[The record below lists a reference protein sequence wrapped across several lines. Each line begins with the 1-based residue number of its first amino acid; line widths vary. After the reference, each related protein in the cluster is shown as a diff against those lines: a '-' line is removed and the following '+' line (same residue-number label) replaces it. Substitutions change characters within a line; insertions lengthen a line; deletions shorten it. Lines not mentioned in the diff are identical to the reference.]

1 MRPRKMRY
9 PNILIL
15 IVFWITTS
23 SGFPLEENFE
33 GLFRAEPPH
42 CSKTPIV
49 RAQTS
54 QNAMSSIARGVQ
66 MQFSIGLHTAV
77 CFRLFEDARLA
88 STSMNGIGDDDAG
101 NQTSLLHTIRLEKL
115 EHHHPITQRY
125 TFGIPEVHASCI
137 CECDATA
144 STCTAES
151 HQFTACPE
159 SDKSDEST
167 SCYRTFFP
175 NQTPIGCSEDDS
187 PKLCCD
193 VRFKPYE
200 NLTFL
205 AVKLEQPTT
214 YATFVYAA
222 YDFVNGYWVEKDK
235 TTIRSQLD
243 GGTQDRHLDSKRRI
257 SLAVTAG
264 GRASHQLETGMYF
277 SRTSNGGETEEL
289 RMQPLNEITD
299 NNFDRLGWYRMDE
312 SGHFHVNNGVVKMDD
327 IHKAKVKNCKEQTYR
342 SILAANYYMPGR
354 FNLSRPLEVSK
365 LWIQSARIL
374 DSSCRQ
380 AVVTHAEGTNLQISI
395 HLDDDVESQ
404 NLVFFH
410 NASHISEF
418 SGSIIVDSKSNR
430 LFNLTV
436 YEASGKIDGSVKM
449 STGFGSDTIHTFT
462 AYVSDLHAAN
472 RSMIIPLPAI
482 VGPGERAICLRA
494 DSMADIDS
502 ICHVVEYFPTQL
514 EIDLVEG
521 TWHEMVGTC
530 LFCNQINLNGV
541 MKFLNPAHW
550 IKGISSFGDGLMIAT
565 DIVVYLCVLCI
576 LYLLITIIIKLFI
589 FFVDFSTMTS
599 SKLLIFREKPSSA
612 SPTAAPR
619 RANASPAHDT
629 FAPICNNLNF
639 LCDSHPKLCLSIC
652 FQRCFSASPKPNFAL
667 LYGCVLFHVSLSK

>member
-1 MRPRKMRY
+1 MRP
-9 PNILIL
+9 PFEWSPPILL
-15 IVFWITTS
+15 LLAVSTLS
-23 SGFPLEENFE
+23 AFPLEEKFD

-54 QNAMSSIARGVQ
+54 QNALSSIARGMQ

-77 CFRLFEDARLA
+77 CFRLYEDTPLA
-88 STSMNGIGDDDAG
+88 SNVLEGSEPG

-125 TFGIPEVHASCI
+125 TFGIPEVHANCI
-137 CECDATA
+137 CECDAT
-144 STCTAES
+144 STTCTAES

-159 SDKSDEST
+159 SDKDDEAT

-193 VRFKPYE
+193 VRFKPYK
-200 NLTFL
+200 NMTFL
-205 AVKLEQPTT
+205 AVKLEQPST

-342 SILAANYYMPGR
+342 SILAANNYMPGH

-365 LWIQSARIL
+365 PWIQSARIF
-374 DSSCRQ
+374 DSSSRQ

-395 HLDDDVESQ
+395 HLDDEVESQ

-410 NASHISEF
+410 NASRIRDF

-449 STGFGSDTIHTFT
+449 STGFASDTIHTFT
-462 AYVSDLHAAN
+462 AYVSDLHASN

-482 VGPGERAICLRA
+482 VGQGARTICLRA
-494 DSMADIDS
+494 DSQADVDS
-502 ICHVVEYFPTQL
+502 VCHVIEYFESPL

-521 TWHEMVGTC
+521 KWHEMIGTC
-530 LFCNQINLNGV
+530 PTCNQINFNGM

-550 IKGISSFGDGLMIAT
+550 IKGISSIGDGIMVAT
-565 DIVVYLCVLCI
+565 DIVVYFGVLCI
-576 LYLLITIIIKLFI
+576 LYLLITKIIIPLAKCWMCPCSISFCC
-589 FFVDFSTMTS
+589 FSSSSSSSKSKNDKRKREREERRRRSMAPSPEPHDTLARYHGTPSDRYYTS
-599 SKLLIFREKPSSA
+599 SQYI
-612 SPTAAPR
+612 
-619 RANASPAHDT
+619 
-629 FAPICNNLNF
+629 
-639 LCDSHPKLCLSIC
+639 
-652 FQRCFSASPKPNFAL
+652 
-667 LYGCVLFHVSLSK
+667 

>member
-1 MRPRKMRY
+1 
-9 PNILIL
+9 
-15 IVFWITTS
+15 
-23 SGFPLEENFE
+23 
-33 GLFRAEPPH
+33 
-42 CSKTPIV
+42 
-49 RAQTS
+49 
-54 QNAMSSIARGVQ
+54 

-77 CFRLFEDARLA
+77 CFRLFEDTRLA
-88 STSMNGIGDDDAG
+88 STSMNGVEEDAG

-193 VRFKPYE
+193 VRFKPYK
-200 NLTFL
+200 NMTFL

-243 GGTQDRHLDSKRRI
+243 GGTQDRHLDSQRRI

-312 SGHFHVNNGVVKMDD
+312 TGHFHVNNGVVKMDD

-342 SILAANYYMPGR
+342 SILAANNYMPNH
-354 FNLSRPLEVSK
+354 FNLTKPLEVIK
-365 LWIQSARIL
+365 PWIQSARIF
-374 DSSCRQ
+374 DSSSRQ
-380 AVVTHAEGTNLQISI
+380 AIVTHAEGTNLQISI
-395 HLDDDVESQ
+395 HLDDDVDSQ

-410 NASHISEF
+410 NASRIRDF

-436 YEASGKIDGSVKM
+436 YDASGKIDGSVKM
-449 STGFGSDTIHTFT
+449 STGFGSDTIHSFT
-462 AYVSDLHAAN
+462 AYVSNLHAAN

-482 VGPGERAICLRA
+482 VGPGSRTICLRA
-494 DSMADIDS
+494 DSMSDIDS
-502 ICHVVEYFPTQL
+502 ICKVIEYFESPL

-521 TWHEMVGTC
+521 KWHEMIGTC
-530 LFCNQINLNGV
+530 PTCNQVTFNGM

-550 IKGISSFGDGLMIAT
+550 VKGISSLGDGVMVAT
-565 DIVVYLCVLCI
+565 DIVVYFLVLVI
-576 LYLLITIIIKLFI
+576 LYLLITKIIIPVTVKVIIPLCECWICPCFA
-589 FFVDFSTMTS
+589 VCCRGACGGS
-599 SKLLIFREKPSSA
+599 SKKNKKSSDKRRKEREERRSDRSDRKERRGRSRSA
-612 SPTAAPR
+612 SPERHETLARFYGDPSEDYYR
-619 RANASPAHDT
+619 
-629 FAPICNNLNF
+629 
-639 LCDSHPKLCLSIC
+639 DSRYI
-652 FQRCFSASPKPNFAL
+652 
-667 LYGCVLFHVSLSK
+667 

>member
-1 MRPRKMRY
+1 MEP
-9 PNILIL
+9 PFEWSPQFILL
-15 IVFWITTS
+15 LLAVTTY
-23 SGFPLEENFE
+23 GFPLEEKFD

-54 QNAMSSIARGVQ
+54 QNAMSSIARGMQ

-77 CFRLFEDARLA
+77 CFRLYEDTQLA
-88 STSMNGIGDDDAG
+88 SQEINDDENAG

-137 CECDATA
+137 CECDATS

-159 SDKSDEST
+159 SDKSDETS

-175 NQTPIGCSEDDS
+175 NQTPIGCSEDDI

-193 VRFKPYE
+193 VRFKPYK
-200 NLTFL
+200 NMTFL

-235 TTIRSQLD
+235 TKIRSQLD
-243 GGTQDRHLDSKRRI
+243 GGTQDRHLDQKRRI

-299 NNFDRLGWYRMDE
+299 NNFDRLGWYRMDD

-327 IHKAKVKNCKEQTYR
+327 IHKAKVKNCKEQTYK
-342 SILAANYYMPGR
+342 SILSANHYMPGH
-354 FNLSRPLEVSK
+354 FNLTRPLEVIK
-365 LWIQSARIL
+365 PWIQSARIF
-374 DSSCRQ
+374 DSSLRQ

-395 HLDDDVESQ
+395 HLDDEVESQ

-410 NASHISEF
+410 NASRIRDF

-462 AYVSDLHAAN
+462 AYVSDLHASN

-482 VGPGERAICLRA
+482 VGQGARAICLRA
-494 DSMADIDS
+494 DSMADIDK
-502 ICHVVEYFPTQL
+502 ICHVIEYFESPL

-521 TWHEMVGTC
+521 KWHEMIGTC
-530 LFCNQINLNGV
+530 PTCNQINFNGM

-550 IKGISSFGDGLMIAT
+550 IKGISSIGDGVMIAT
-565 DIVVYLCVLCI
+565 DIVVYLGVLCI
-576 LYLLITIIIKLFI
+576 LYLLITKIIVPLVRCWVCPMSI
-589 FFVDFSTMTS
+589 FCNGSSSS
-599 SKLLIFREKPSSA
+599 SKNKNDKRRKEREERRRKDKFVSESEDGARSS
-612 SPTAAPR
+612 SEP
-619 RANASPAHDT
+619 HDT
-629 FAPICNNLNF
+629 LARYHGNHSERHYSSSQYI
-639 LCDSHPKLCLSIC
+639 
-652 FQRCFSASPKPNFAL
+652 
-667 LYGCVLFHVSLSK
+667 

>member
-1 MRPRKMRY
+1 MRPRKMRS

-15 IVFWITTS
+15 IVFWVATS
-23 SGFPLEENFE
+23 SGFPLEEKFE

-54 QNAMSSIARGVQ
+54 QNAMSSIARGMQ

-77 CFRLFEDARLA
+77 CFRLFEDTRLA

-125 TFGIPEVHASCI
+125 IFGIPEVHASCI

-167 SCYRTFFP
+167 ACYRTFFP

-193 VRFKPYE
+193 VRFKPYK
-200 NLTFL
+200 NMTFL

-342 SILAANYYMPGR
+342 SILAANNYMPGH

-365 LWIQSARIL
+365 PWIQSARIF
-374 DSSCRQ
+374 DSSSRQ

-395 HLDDDVESQ
+395 HLDDEVEPQ

-410 NASHISEF
+410 NASRIREF

-482 VGPGERAICLRA
+482 VGPGARTICLRA

-502 ICHVVEYFPTQL
+502 ICHVVEYFESPL

-521 TWHEMVGTC
+521 KWHEMIGTC
-530 LFCNQINLNGV
+530 PTCNQINFNGM

-550 IKGISSFGDGLMIAT
+550 IKGISSIGDGVMIAT
-565 DIVVYLCVLCI
+565 DIVVYLGVLCI
-576 LYLLITIIIKLFI
+576 LYLLITKIIIPLVRCWVCPMSI
-589 FFVDFSTMTS
+589 CCSGGSGS
-599 SKLLIFREKPSSA
+599 SKNKSEKRRRGRDEKRRRENSS
-612 SPTAAPR
+612 
-619 RANASPAHDT
+619 NASPNASPRRTHASPRDAHDT
-629 FAPICNNLNF
+629 LARYHGGSDRSYYSSSQYI
-639 LCDSHPKLCLSIC
+639 
-652 FQRCFSASPKPNFAL
+652 
-667 LYGCVLFHVSLSK
+667 

>member
-1 MRPRKMRY
+1 MRPEWS
-9 PNILIL
+9 PHFIILLL
-15 IVFWITTS
+15 IVAATN
-23 SGFPLEENFE
+23 GFPLEEKFD

-54 QNAMSSIARGVQ
+54 QNAMSSMARGMQ

-77 CFRLFEDARLA
+77 CFRLFEDTRLA
-88 STSMNGIGDDDAG
+88 SSSMNGVEEEDAG

-159 SDKSDEST
+159 SSDPKSDEST

-193 VRFKPYE
+193 VRFKPYR
-200 NLTFL
+200 NMTFL

-243 GGTQDRHLDSKRRI
+243 GGTQDRHLDSQRRI

-299 NNFDRLGWYRMDE
+299 NNFDRLGWYRMDDT
-312 SGHFHVNNGVVKMDD
+312 GHFHVNNGVVKMDD

-342 SILAANYYMPGR
+342 SILAANNYMPNH
-354 FNLSRPLEVSK
+354 FNLTKPLEVIK
-365 LWIQSARIL
+365 PWIQSARIF
-374 DSSCRQ
+374 DSSSRQ
-380 AVVTHAEGTNLQISI
+380 AIVTHAEGTNLQISI
-395 HLDDDVESQ
+395 HLDDDVDSQ

-410 NASHISEF
+410 NASRIRDF

-436 YEASGKIDGSVKM
+436 YDASGKIDGSVKM
-449 STGFGSDTIHTFT
+449 STGFGSDTIHSFT
-462 AYVSDLHAAN
+462 AYVSNLHAAN

-482 VGPGERAICLRA
+482 VGPGSRTICLRA

-502 ICHVVEYFPTQL
+502 ICKVIEYFESPL

-521 TWHEMVGTC
+521 KWHEMIGTC
-530 LFCNQINLNGV
+530 PTCNQVTFNGM

-550 IKGISSFGDGLMIAT
+550 VKGISSLGDGVMVAT
-565 DIVVYLCVLCI
+565 DIVVYFLVLVI
-576 LYLLITIIIKLFI
+576 LYLLITKIIIPVTVKVIIPLCECWICPCFA
-589 FFVDFSTMTS
+589 VCCRGVCGGSSSS
-599 SKLLIFREKPSSA
+599 SKSKKKSSEKRRKEREERRSDRKERRDRSRSA
-612 SPTAAPR
+612 SPERHETLARFYGDPSEDYYR
-619 RANASPAHDT
+619 
-629 FAPICNNLNF
+629 
-639 LCDSHPKLCLSIC
+639 DSRYI
-652 FQRCFSASPKPNFAL
+652 
-667 LYGCVLFHVSLSK
+667 

>member
-1 MRPRKMRY
+1 MRP
-9 PNILIL
+9 PFEWSPHLCVL
-15 IVFWITTS
+15 LLAITTVS
-23 SGFPLEENFE
+23 SFPLEEKFD

-54 QNAMSSIARGVQ
+54 QNALSSISRGMQ

-77 CFRLFEDARLA
+77 CFRLYEDAPH
-88 STSMNGIGDDDAG
+88 DDQALEGSG
-101 NQTSLLHTIRLEKL
+101 NQTSLLHTIRLERL

-125 TFGIPEVHASCI
+125 TFGIPEVHANCI

-159 SDKSDEST
+159 SANDDEAT

-193 VRFKPYE
+193 VRFTPYK
-200 NLTFL
+200 NMTFL

-289 RMQPLNEITD
+289 RHQPLNEITD

-342 SILAANYYMPGR
+342 SILAANNYVPGH
-354 FNLSRPLEVSK
+354 FNLSRPLEVIK
-365 LWIQSARIL
+365 PWIQSARIF
-374 DSSCRQ
+374 DSSSRQ

-395 HLDDDVESQ
+395 HLDDEFENE

-410 NASHISEF
+410 NASRIRDF

-482 VGPGERAICLRA
+482 VGQGARTICLRA

-502 ICHVVEYFPTQL
+502 ICHVIEYFESPL

-521 TWHEMVGTC
+521 KWHEMIGTC
-530 LFCNQINLNGV
+530 PTCNQISFNGM

-550 IKGISSFGDGLMIAT
+550 IKGISSIGDGVMLAT
-565 DIVVYLCVLCI
+565 DIVVYLGVICIFYLLVTKIILPLIRCWMNPVSCCCI
-576 LYLLITIIIKLFI
+576 LCP
-589 FFVDFSTMTS
+589 SSS
-599 SKLLIFREKPSSA
+599 SKSKSDKKKKKKSESGRRTRTPS
-612 SPTAAPR
+612 PEP
-619 RANASPAHDT
+619 HDT
-629 FAPICNNLNF
+629 LARYH
-639 LCDSHPKLCLSIC
+639 DSHPHYSSSQYI
-652 FQRCFSASPKPNFAL
+652 
-667 LYGCVLFHVSLSK
+667 

>member
-1 MRPRKMRY
+1 MRPRKMRS

-15 IVFWITTS
+15 IVFWIATS
-23 SGFPLEENFE
+23 SGFPLEEKFE

-54 QNAMSSIARGVQ
+54 QNAMSSIARGMQ

-77 CFRLFEDARLA
+77 CFRLFEDTRLA
-88 STSMNGIGDDDAG
+88 STSINGIGDDDAG

-159 SDKSDEST
+159 SEKSDEST

-193 VRFKPYE
+193 VRFKPYK
-200 NLTFL
+200 NMTFL

-327 IHKAKVKNCKEQTYR
+327 IHKAKVKNCKEQTYK
-342 SILAANYYMPGR
+342 SILAANNYMPGH

-365 LWIQSARIL
+365 PWIQSARIY
-374 DSSCRQ
+374 DSSSRQ

-395 HLDDDVESQ
+395 HLDDEVASQ

-410 NASHISEF
+410 NASRIREF

-482 VGPGERAICLRA
+482 VGPGARTICLRA

-502 ICHVVEYFPTQL
+502 ICHVVEYFESPL

-521 TWHEMVGTC
+521 KWHEMIGTC
-530 LFCNQINLNGV
+530 PTCNQINFNGM

-550 IKGISSFGDGLMIAT
+550 IKGISSIGDGVMIAT
-565 DIVVYLCVLCI
+565 DIVVYLGVLCI
-576 LYLLITIIIKLFI
+576 LYLLITKIIIPLVRCWVCPMSI
-589 FFVDFSTMTS
+589 CCSGGSGSS
-599 SKLLIFREKPSSA
+599 SKSKSVKRRRGRDEKRRRENSSSA
-612 SPTAAPR
+612 SPNASPR
-619 RANASPAHDT
+619 RAHTSPRHVHDT
-629 FAPICNNLNF
+629 LARYHGGSDRSYYSSSQYI
-639 LCDSHPKLCLSIC
+639 
-652 FQRCFSASPKPNFAL
+652 
-667 LYGCVLFHVSLSK
+667 